1 MSSDRLD
8 TQKRRRE
15 LHEQLRALT
24 FTPLMRGNLYE
35 RLRKCG
41 SKACACAR
49 DPDARH
55 KSLFLSV
62 SLEGR
67 TRGFHVRPADAERV
81 RAATAAYERL
91 WKIVNALT
99 ECEVADL
106 RREARERKRARQ
118 RSDDEA

>member
-1 MSSDRLD
+1 
-8 TQKRRRE
+8 
-15 LHEQLRALT
+15 
-24 FTPLMRGNLYE
+24 MRGNLYE